1 MSLPYTVGVVKC
13 RTHTRQGRH
22 YAVRMATAPAPAVG
36 TTTSVPPHDLNIY
49 HRNARVGNVEAI
61 AASLNV
67 NGQYRPICVNVGTYT
82 GRPREVLA
90 GNHTLKAFRDL
101 AMQHP
106 DDERWATIKVFWVDV
121 DEDRATRIVL
131 ADNKTADMGTYDNE
145 VLLELID
152 SLGGDLDG
160 IGYTTDDLQELADL
174 VDENSADVNSDPI
187 VNGAIISYNL
197 IFDTEQQQDVWF
209 AFLKK
214 LKQTYPDYDTIA
226 ERVIA
231 HIESL

>member
-1 MSLPYTVGVVKC
+1 
-13 RTHTRQGRH
+13 
-22 YAVRMATAPAPAVG
+22 MATTQAPAVG
-36 TTTSVPPHDLNIY
+36 ITTAVAPHDLNTY
-49 HRNARVGNVEAI
+49 HRNARVGNVDAI

-67 NGQYRPICVNVGTYT
+67 NGQYKPICVNIGTHT

-101 AMQHP
+101 ALQHP
-106 DDERWATIKVFWVDV
+106 DDPRWAKILVHWVDV

-145 VLLELID
+145 ALLELID

-160 IGYTTDDLQELADL
+160 IGYTTDDLTELADL

-187 VNGAIISYNL
+187 VNGSVISYNL
-197 IFDTEQQQDVWF
+197 IFDTEAQQDVWF
-209 AFLKK
+209 AFLKR
-214 LKQTYPDYDTIA
+214 LKQSYPDMDTIA
-226 ERVIA
+226 ERIVA
-231 HIESL
+231 HIEAG